1 MKHVCVLLL
10 AFAAPG
16 CFTFPFAK
24 KEEDKAV
31 TVVRRPPVTPEQV
44 KEANA
49 HKVAE
54 SLEEEVNVDETT
66 PVEKPEERE
75 PDDKRPAKK

>member
-1 MKHVCVLLL
+1 MKHLCILML
-10 AFAAPG
+10 ALAAPG

-24 KEEDKAV
+24 KEDDKAT
-31 TVVRRPPVTPEQV
+31 TVVRRPPVMPEQV
-44 KEANA
+44 KETNA

-66 PVEKPEERE
+66 PVTKPEEKKPE
-75 PDDKRPAKK
+75 DKKSAKK